1 MEPTRGFLDG
11 DVVDA
16 RLPTLHQP
24 FAVEFPQLVSIRPE
38 PLALGIVVF
47 ILKAD
52 CDAVV
57 SKAPERFCEAV
68 VEFSFPFALE
78 KVSNRVTTSQ
88 ELITV
93 APLGVV

>member
-1 MEPTRGFLDG
+1 MEPALEFLDG

-16 RLPTLHQP
+16 RLSTPHQP

-47 ILKAD
+47 VLEANR
-52 CDAVV
+52 DAVV
-57 SKAPERFCEAV
+57 SKTPERFCEAV

-78 KVSNRVTTSQ
+78 KVSNLVTTSQ
-88 ELITV
+88 ELIPV